1 MSVTRH
7 REFAERVQNQGEL
20 GLLDELLAD
29 DMVDHTPAPGLS
41 PDKDGAKA
49 IIGAIR
55 AGFPDHD
62 CQVIHMIGEGDM
74 VATYKTFTGTHENEF
89 LGIPPT
95 GRRATIRVMDFVR
108 YRDGQVV
115 DHWNIV
121 DVAGLMAQLTP

>member
-1 MSVTRH
+1 VSVTRH

-29 DMVDHTPAPGLS
+29 DMVDHTP
-41 PDKDGAKA
+41 
-49 IIGAIR
+49 
-55 AGFPDHD
+55 
-62 CQVIHMIGEGDM
+62 
-74 VATYKTFTGTHENEF
+74 
-89 LGIPPT
+89 PT

-121 DVAGLMAQLTP
+121 DIAGLMAQLNA